1 MIGNEKEKRIKKYL
15 RNIKKFGKQKRE
27 GKK

>member
-1 MIGNEKEKRIKKYL
+1 MIEDEKEKRIKKYL
-15 RNIKKFGKQKRE
+15 RNIQNFGKQKRE